1 MATQHRKR
9 CLTATAN
16 GTKQQKSIP
25 AERFSGRS
33 PTEAI
38 NSDGVTVT
46 DTGT

>member
-1 MATQHRKR
+1 M
-9 CLTATAN
+9 TATEN
-16 GTKQQKSIP
+16 GAKQQKSIP
-25 AERFSGRS
+25 AGRFSDRS